1 MGDGKVNAGK
11 GGAAARAG
19 TASAAA
25 VDPRALD
32 PVLAATLT
40 GLAVN
45 DAVLRR
51 IHAAGFPDL
60 RTSHGFL
67 FQHLVAGPLPIGALA
82 RRMGVSQQAA
92 SKAAGELERLGY
104 LARSPDPADGR
115 VRRIGLS
122 ARGEA
127 ALRAGREARAALAAE
142 LAAHVGDDRLE
153 AMRGALLDVLDALGG
168 AEAVRG
174 RRVPG
179 VR

>member
-1 MGDGKVNAGK
+1 MSHA
-11 GGAAARAG
+11 
-19 TASAAA
+19 T
-25 VDPRALD
+25 VDPRTLD

-40 GLAVN
+40 GLALN
-45 DAVLRR
+45 DEVLRR

-67 FQHLVAGPLPIGALA
+67 FQHLVAGPLPVGALA

-104 LARSPDPADGR
+104 LARTPDPADGR
-115 VRRIGLS
+115 VRRVGLS
-122 ARGEA
+122 SRGEA
-127 ALRAGREARAALAAE
+127 AMRAGREARAALAAD
-142 LAAHVGDDRLE
+142 LAARLGEERLE
-153 AMRGALLDVLDALGG
+153 ALRGALLDVLDAVGG

-179 VR
+179 IR